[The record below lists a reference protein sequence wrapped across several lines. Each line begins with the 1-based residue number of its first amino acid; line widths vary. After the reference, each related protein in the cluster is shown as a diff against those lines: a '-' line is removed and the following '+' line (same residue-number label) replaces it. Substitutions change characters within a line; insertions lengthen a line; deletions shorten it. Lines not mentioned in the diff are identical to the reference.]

1 MKLFEEPLVSRIGF
15 GAMGLSHTYGIADR
29 AESLTVLQH
38 VADSKATFI
47 DTSDLYG
54 FGHNEELI
62 GEWIAQEKGNREKVF
77 ICTKFGVKSR
87 IPYVISGKPEY
98 VKKACNAS
106 LKRLGVDTIDLYYQH
121 RVDPDTP
128 IEETVTAMAEL
139 VNEGKVRYIGLSEA
153 SAETIRRA
161 HKVHPIAAVQV
172 EYSPW
177 STDIENNGVLSTC
190 NELGIVVVACLFV
203 CNMNILRL
211 TSSLPVSPIGRG
223 FLTGQYKSIEDFE
236 LNDMRRSVPR
246 FQGAAFAENL
256 KLVDALKKI
265 ANEKGCTVTQLT
277 LAWVCAQGQQIIPI
291 PGTKK
296 VSRLEENLG
305 ALNVVIS
312 ESENAE
318 IRKIISSIPVVG
330 ERYAPATLALSWK

>member
-1 MKLFEEPLVSRIGF
+1 
-15 GAMGLSHTYGIADR
+15 MGLSQSYGTADR

-38 VADSKATFI
+38 VADSKAAFI
-47 DTSDLYG
+47 DTSDIYG
-54 FGHNEELI
+54 LGHNEELI

-77 ICTKFGVKSR
+77 ICTKFGFKSLV
-87 IPYVISGKPEY
+87 PNVICGKPEY
-98 VKKACNAS
+98 VKESCNAS
-106 LKRLGVDTIDLYYQH
+106 LKRLGVDTIDLYFQH

-177 STDIENNGVLSTC
+177 STHIENNGVLDTC
-190 NELGIVVVACLFV
+190 NELGIVVVAF
-203 CNMNILRL
+203 
-211 TSSLPVSPIGRG
+211 SPIGRG
-223 FLTGQYKSIEDFE
+223 FLTGQYKSIDDFE
-236 LNDMRRSVPR
+236 PNDMRRSLPR

-265 ANEKGCTVTQLT
+265 ADEKGCTVTQLT
-277 LAWVCAQGQQIIPI
+277 LAWVCAQGPHIIPI

-330 ERYAPATLALSWK
+330 ERYAPATLALSWR